1 MLNTCHGYDDHMYN
15 NCMCYPNMA
24 HKCDCLP
31 FHKGNNNN
39 SSSSGEANVNI
50 LFIRKTSMAIDDVVG
65 CRTTS
70 PFARSSHYISY
81 M

>member
-31 FHKGNNNN
+31 FHKGNNNKIIIIAHLP
-39 SSSSGEANVNI
+39 G
-50 LFIRKTSMAIDDVVG
+50 RPM
-65 CRTTS
+65 
-70 PFARSSHYISY
+70 
-81 M
+81 